1 MSLLGWLGLLVWLG
15 QAWTPPSPVLG
26 DAKLGVLRPGQL
38 PLAVL

>member
-1 MSLLGWLGLLVWLG
+1 MSLLGWLGLLAWLG
-15 QAWTPPSPVLG
+15 QAWTPSPVLG